1 MKNTLYNLLG
11 AAVLLVVCAF
21 STPSSTFSAEG
32 FVHGRGA
39 LSPSSI
45 KGRVNPADGATEVVA
60 VSATDSVRAVITDG
74 MFILESKPGTYKLI
88 VVAKPPYKNVVKD
101 NVQVAEGNATDVGTI
116 TLQE

>member
-11 AAVLLVVCAF
+11 AAVLLAVCAF
-21 STPSSTFSAEG
+21 SAP
-32 FVHGRGA
+32 
-39 LSPSSI
+39 SPSSI
-45 KGRVNPADGATEVVA
+45 KGRVNPVDGATEVVA
-60 VSATDSVRAVITDG
+60 VSATDSVKAAITDG